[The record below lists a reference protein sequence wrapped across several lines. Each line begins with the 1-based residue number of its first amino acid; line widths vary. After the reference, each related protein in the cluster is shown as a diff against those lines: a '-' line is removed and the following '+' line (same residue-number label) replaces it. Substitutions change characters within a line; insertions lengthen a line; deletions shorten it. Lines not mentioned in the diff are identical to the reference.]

1 MTTAIDTQN
10 HPNNIDVPALK
21 EVIQAVSEDAS
32 KEKAKFHVTTNWT
45 GQTSSTTK
53 VHSMRLGGETIKR
66 SFSIRADEPPEL
78 LGKNTAP
85 NPQELLF
92 TAMNACMMVGYV
104 VGASC
109 KGITLQK
116 LEIET
121 EGELDL
127 RGFLGIDEK
136 VKPGYDSIQY
146 TVRIQGDGTREQFQE
161 IHDTVVKTSP
171 NRFNIAS
178 PVRLDGKLVL
188 D

>member
-1 MTTAIDTQN
+1 MTTSTKTN
-10 HPNNIDVPALK
+10 TLPNDIDVPALK

-32 KEKAKFHVTTNWT
+32 KGKVKFHVTTGWT

-53 VHSMRLGGETIKR
+53 VHAMQLGGETVER

-78 LGKNTAP
+78 LGSNTAP

-92 TAMNACMMVGYV
+92 SAMNACMLVGYV
-104 VGASC
+104 VGASF
-109 KGITLQK
+109 KGITLEK

-121 EGELDL
+121 QGELDL
-127 RGFLGIDEK
+127 RGFLGIDES

-146 TVRIQGDGTREQFQE
+146 TVRIKGNGTKEQFQE

-171 NRFNIAS
+171 NRFNMAS
-178 PVRLDGKLVL
+178 PIRLDGTLIV

>member
-1 MTTAIDTQN
+1 MSNTADTQT
-10 HPNNIDVPALK
+10 HPNDIDVPALK

-32 KEKAKFHVTTNWT
+32 KGKVKFHVTTGWT

-53 VHSMRLGGETIKR
+53 VQSMQLGGETIER

-92 TAMNACMMVGYV
+92 TAMNACMLVGYV
-104 VGASC
+104 VGASF
-109 KGITLQK
+109 KGITLEK

-127 RGFLGIDEK
+127 RGFLGIDDT
-136 VKPGYDSIQY
+136 VKAGYDSIQY
-146 TVRIQGDGTREQFQE
+146 TVRIKGDGTPEQFQE
-161 IHDTVVKTSP
+161 IHDTVIKTSP
-171 NRFNIAS
+171 NRFNLAS
-178 PVRLDGKLVL
+178 PIRLDGRLVV